1 MQLGYEKLLK
11 SYNIEVTDL
20 DEDVQIGIKQL
31 EDLKAKILSKRRIGQ
46 DVTPESM
53 KKIKF
58 LDSSIIREILDY
70 IDDNDLEEEDEEEDE
85 EEEPISKNK
94 FKEDEEEDKEEDEEE
109 DEKEDEEEFQE
120 AYNND
125 MSLGNTLDLE
135 FQDLLKSGQSE
146 FTIGYF
152 RSNAP
157 TVYDVIF
164 ENYDNSE
171 ENGIETSNYSLIETS
186 LGSQN
191 FKLTKK

>member
-1 MQLGYEKLLK
+1 MQLGYEKLLR

-70 IDDNDLEEEDEEEDE
+70 IDDNDLEEEDEEES
-85 EEEPISKNK
+85 ISKNK
-94 FKEDEEEDKEEDEEE
+94 FKEDEEEDKEEDEE
-109 DEKEDEEEFQE
+109 EDEEEFQE

-146 FTIGYF
+146 FALDYF

-171 ENGIETSNYSLIETS
+171 ENGIETSNYTLIETS